1 MDSKSGKSWLF
12 DSGKGPAGRVR
23 FYGSGTNKK
32 KITAVATGAI
42 LSSLE
47 SKMIIPVQ

>member
-1 MDSKSGKSWLF
+1 VEVSGKWIRNQSWLF

-42 LSSLE
+42 LSSLG
-47 SKMIIPVQ
+47 K